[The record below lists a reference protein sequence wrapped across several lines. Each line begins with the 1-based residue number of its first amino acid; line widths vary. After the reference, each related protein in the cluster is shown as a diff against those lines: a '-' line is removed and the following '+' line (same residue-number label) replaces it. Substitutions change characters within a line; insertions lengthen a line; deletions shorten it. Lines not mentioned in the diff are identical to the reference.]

1 MNAPFPV
8 QQQSPAVLQAPPPPR
23 SWLYVVVII
32 SIFAVIA
39 LLWASWAE
47 VDEISRAEGR
57 VIPSGKTQIIQA
69 AEAGVVTDIL
79 VRAGEQVRQGQQL
92 IQLDDTN
99 TASSAGEVEARV
111 LALLAQTT
119 RLRAESQG
127 LGVDAFICPA
137 EITVSAPE
145 VCDSEIAL
153 MTSRAA
159 SLEQGMQVLAQ
170 RVEQR
175 QRELGEASA
184 NATRLG
190 ANRKIAQERLALME
204 PLAAKGLVAQTAYLD
219 AQREVGDLNGQIA
232 AVAESVA
239 RIEAALREAQL
250 QVDQATLQ
258 FRQDAL
264 AELTVALAQLASTQQ
279 QLRGA
284 EDRVRRTDIRS
295 PVDGVVNTVEIN
307 TIGGVVA
314 AGEKLLDIVP
324 ISDVLLVEAR
334 LRPSDVAFI
343 IPGQEARIKLTAYD
357 YSIYGGLTGRVT
369 NVSADSM
376 VDPNTRETYYIVQIR
391 ADKSVLEYRGRE
403 LPVLPGMVTTVDIL
417 TGKRTVLQYLLKPIN
432 KVRQEA
438 FSER

>member
-1 MNAPFPV
+1 MNAPYPV
-8 QQQSPAVLQAPPPPR
+8 QQQSPTFLQAPPPPR

-32 SIFAVIA
+32 SVFAVVA

-79 VRAGEQVRQGQQL
+79 VRAGEQVKQGQQL
-92 IQLDDTN
+92 IQLDDTT

-119 RLRAESQG
+119 RLQAESQG
-127 LGVDAFICPA
+127 LGVDGFICPA

-153 MTSRAA
+153 MKSRAA
-159 SLEQGMQVLAQ
+159 SLAQGMQVLAQ

-184 NATRLG
+184 NSTRLED
-190 ANRKIAQERLALME
+190 NLKIAQERLTLME

-239 RIEAALREAQL
+239 RIEAALKEAEL

-264 AELTVALAQLASTQQ
+264 AELTVALAELARGQQ

-324 ISDVLLVEAR
+324 VSDVLLVEAR

-376 VDPNTRETYYIVQIR
+376 VDPNTRETYYIVQIQ
-391 ADKSVLEYRGRE
+391 ADKAVLEYRGRQ